1 MRKQKPLPAVL
12 NRYEQY
18 ALLKQPNPKA
28 PTGLRN
34 LCIISLMLKAGL
46 RVNEII
52 ELKNNDID
60 WENGRLH
67 IRKSGAAMERVLWI
81 DEAEKSLLRKWFE
94 SKRTGSEQFFTT
106 LDGSR
111 LKDRYIREMVKRLA
125 RKAGITKDVYP
136 HLLRYTF
143 AVDLMRETKDIHL
156 LQEALGHKESSAIQ
170 IYSKLLFEELREPC
184 FSDSAVR
191 RSGMPVQNNEQ
202 KRFSI
207 VEKTVWNNMDGVEEA
222 EQKPEKLPTI
232 VKNDSFI
239 AYNDSDAQKDEVDDK
254 KPDVQEPRIEIV
266 AEASETIRKPIP
278 AIKCSQCNFILRFK
292 GDCPQCGATFD
303 SIISHWR
310 KNI

>member
-1 MRKQKPLPAVL
+1 MRKQKRLPAVL

-34 LCIISLMLKAGL
+34 LCIISLMLKTGL

-52 ELKNNDID
+52 DLKDEDID
-60 WENGRLH
+60 WDNGRLH
-67 IRKSGAAMERVLWI
+67 VSKSGAAMERVLWV
-81 DEAEKSLLRKWFE
+81 DEAEISLLSKWRE
-94 SKRTGSEQFFTT
+94 VKSIDSEQFFST

-156 LQEALGHKESSAIQ
+156 LQEALGHREASATQ
-170 IYSKLLFEELREPC
+170 IYSKLLFEELKEPC

-191 RSGMPVQNNEQ
+191 RSGMPAPDNEQ
-202 KRFSI
+202 KRFSV
-207 VEKTVWNNMDGVEEA
+207 VENTVWNNMDDAKGA
-222 EQKPEKLPTI
+222 EQEPEKLLEIIKSDNSSP
-232 VKNDSFI
+232 
-239 AYNDSDAQKDEVDDK
+239 YHESDAKSAQIHVN
-254 KPDVQEPRIEIV
+254 KPDVQDLRIEIV
-266 AEASETIRKPIP
+266 AEDSESIRKPIP
-278 AIKCSQCNFILRFK
+278 AIKCSKCNFILRFQ
-292 GDCPQCGATFD
+292 GNCPQCGTPFD

>member
-1 MRKQKPLPAVL
+1 MRKQKRLPAVL
-12 NRYEQY
+12 NRYEQL

-34 LCIISLMLKAGL
+34 LCIISLMLKTGL

-52 ELKNNDID
+52 DLKDKDID
-60 WENGRLH
+60 WDNGRLH
-67 IRKSGAAMERVLWI
+67 VRKSGAAMERVLWV
-81 DEAEKSLLRKWFE
+81 DEAEMSLLRKWRE
-94 SKRTGSEQFFTT
+94 VKSIDSEHYFST

-143 AVDLMRETKDIHL
+143 AVDLIRETKDIHI
-156 LQEALGHKESSAIQ
+156 LQEALGHREASATQ
-170 IYSKLLFEELREPC
+170 IYSKLFFEELKEPC

-191 RSGMPVQNNEQ
+191 RSGMPALDNEQ
-202 KRFSI
+202 KRFSV
-207 VEKTVWNNMDGVEEA
+207 VEKTVWNNMGVVKGA
-222 EQKPEKLPTI
+222 EPEPEKLPEMVTSESSGVFNEFDGKSNEI
-232 VKNDSFI
+232 SVS
-239 AYNDSDAQKDEVDDK
+239 

-266 AEASETIRKPIP
+266 AEASETFRKPIP
-278 AIKCSQCNFILRFK
+278 AIKCSQCNFILHFQ
-292 GDCPQCGATFD
+292 GDCPQCGTPFNT
-303 SIISHWR
+303 IINHWR